1 MTGISF
7 ENTIYNRPAAL
18 LSALGSF
25 WASTYEG
32 HEQIASFVAG
42 KASVE
47 KQSEND
53 FFELLNCLS
62 RYTTPI
68 YHRDLWYK
76 LVLKQSELSTA
87 PSNLTKYDE
96 AVTYNGERAYDRY
109 VQREWY
115 FFPLD
120 ETIKRAGIVVNRFTE
135 PSLIWTSTNE
145 YAIEPG
151 GIAFASNPFDDAR
164 VAKRPVFKDGVVID
178 YEAVL
183 WLFNCDQDFDIL
195 YRQYG
200 YVIGMKLAS
209 SIGYRTLLNSFFDA
223 LVGGMSE
230 LQHRLAF
237 SAMTGIPL
245 VKETRETVEDLVSTP
260 QEVLIITD
268 QHVYK
273 FHPQTI
279 PTVAIGDVV
288 ARGDTL
294 TNALQFWNFNRGVLP
309 DDIKSLAL
317 GRGQLYSC
325 FYSDLVFI
333 NKDVPLVV
341 DTAHPSG
348 YTKVSFQLGGLP
360 QDVTRFFDELHER
373 GVAAAQAPVDQC
385 DPGDVYYT
393 LDDTSC
399 DSAVRVPKRRGTLA
413 HILDKRVDRVGEPTA
428 ASLPTTINP
437 LEFLVQYVFR
447 GNGCA
452 VKVQTSRIGND
463 AVGLFNVKLLQKL
476 VPPHVALFLILEM
489 TASQDSV
496 TTARVNADT
505 VSIIP
510 GMEPGITAVGTGFV
524 QTSSVKLRAVSGKCL

>member
-7 ENTIYNRPAAL
+7 ENTIYDRPAAL
-18 LSALGSF
+18 LAALGSF

-32 HEQIASFVAG
+32 REQVASFVAG
-42 KASVE
+42 KAAVE
-47 KQSEND
+47 RQSEND
-53 FFELLNCLS
+53 FLELLNCLS

-76 LVLKQSELSTA
+76 LVLRKSELAIT
-87 PSNLTKYDE
+87 PSNLTHYDGT
-96 AVTYNGERAYDRY
+96 ATYNGERVYDRY
-109 VQREWY
+109 VSRDWY
-115 FFPLD
+115 FYPLN
-120 ETIKRAGIVVNRFTE
+120 ETIKSAGIVVNRFTE
-135 PSLIWTSTNE
+135 PSLIWTATNE
-145 YAIEPG
+145 YVIEDG
-151 GIAFASNPFDDAR
+151 GIAFAINPFDDAR
-164 VAKRPVFKDGVVID
+164 VAKRPVFKDGEVID

-200 YVIGMKLAS
+200 YVIGMRLS
-209 SIGYRTLLNSFFDA
+209 SSAGYRDLLNAFFDA
-223 LVGGMSE
+223 LIGGMTE

-237 SAMTGIPL
+237 SAMTGIPV
-245 VKETRETVEDLVSTP
+245 VKESTEVVEDLVATP
-260 QEVLIITD
+260 QEVLVITD

-273 FHPQTI
+273 YHPQTT
-279 PTVAIGDVV
+279 PTVAVGDVV

-309 DDIKSLAL
+309 SDIKSIAL

-325 FYSDLVFI
+325 FYSDLIFL
-333 NKDVPLVV
+333 NKSVPLVV
-341 DTAHPSG
+341 DANHPSG
-348 YTKVSFQLGGLP
+348 YTKLSFQLGGLP
-360 QDVTRFFDELHER
+360 QDVERFFDELHTR
-373 GVAAAQAPVDQC
+373 GVAAAEVPVDEC
-385 DPGDVYYT
+385 DPGDVYYV

-399 DSAVRVPKRRGTLA
+399 DTAVRVPKRRGTLA
-413 HILDKRVDRVGEPTA
+413 HILDRRVDRVGEPTA
-428 ASLPTTINP
+428 ASLPSTINP

-463 AVGLFNVKLLQKL
+463 AVGLFNAKLLQKL

-505 VSIIP
+505 VTIIP
-510 GMEPGITAVGTGFV
+510 GMEPGLTAVGTGLV
-524 QTSSVKLRAVSGKCL
+524 QTNSVKLRAVSGKCL